1 MENSQKSPQSES
13 SFDGRSKLELT
24 DVNPDEEFKNEVC
37 LPYFNDIYKDLESR
51 SDQPGKGI
59 NKVQFLNYALL
70 PGMLG
75 ERFFHV
81 MDSDQDGYLSNQ
93 EFMEGFLRLYCSNFD
108 DKILLIFEIYD
119 FDHDGFITKDDIATI
134 LNSLPII
141 NNGPGQ

>member
-1 MENSQKSPQSES
+1 
-13 SFDGRSKLELT
+13 
-24 DVNPDEEFKNEVC
+24 
-37 LPYFNDIYKDLESR
+37 
-51 SDQPGKGI
+51 
-59 NKVQFLNYALL
+59 
-70 PGMLG
+70 MLG